1 MRNVSPTLLPTM
13 CYNKRQQYS
22 GHCANCWTLRNT
34 SFPKLDVRVIRHEN
48 FISIRLFQKRWH
60 LRVINF
66 KGSNSPALSIINFK
80 GSNSSAL
87 TVINYKGS
95 HSPALSINYKGSNS
109 PALTVIN
116 HKGSHSPALSIINF
130 KGSYNLALSKAPTCC
145 ASSALKAPKELGS
158 LYGLL
163 RARARASWRGK
174 LCADM
179 LRDIACTGS

>member
-80 GSNSSAL
+80 GSNS
-87 TVINYKGS
+87 
-95 HSPALSINYKGSNS
+95 
-109 PALTVIN
+109 
-116 HKGSHSPALSIINF
+116 PALSIINF